1 MTSPRIRF
9 LQKEGEIFMN
19 ENINFRAATI
29 EDLDAIV
36 RMLADDTL
44 GSQRER
50 YEHPLPDSYHQAF
63 GAISADPNNE
73 LIVARMGD
81 EIVGVQQITF
91 TPYITH
97 QGGWRATI
105 EGVRTSSAARG
116 KGVGTKLIQFAIHR
130 AKERGC
136 HLVQLTTDKSRE
148 DALRFY
154 ERLGFKATH
163 EGMKMK
169 L

>member
-1 MTSPRIRF
+1 MGEEITFRIAR
-9 LQKEGEIFMN
+9 EH
-19 ENINFRAATI
+19 
-29 EDLDAIV
+29 DLDKIV
-36 RMLADDTL
+36 EMLANDSL

-50 YEHPLPDSYHQAF
+50 YEQPLPDCYLKAF
-63 GAISADPNNE
+63 QAISSDPNNE
-73 LIVARMGD
+73 LVVACRQN
-81 EIVGVQQITF
+81 EVIGVQQITF

-105 EGVRTSSAARG
+105 EGVRTSSSERG
-116 KGVGTKLIQFAIHR
+116 KGVGTELIRWAIQR

-136 HLVQLTTDKSRE
+136 HLVQLTTDKKRG

-154 ERLGFKATH
+154 ERLGFKSTH
-163 EGMKMK
+163 EGLKMK